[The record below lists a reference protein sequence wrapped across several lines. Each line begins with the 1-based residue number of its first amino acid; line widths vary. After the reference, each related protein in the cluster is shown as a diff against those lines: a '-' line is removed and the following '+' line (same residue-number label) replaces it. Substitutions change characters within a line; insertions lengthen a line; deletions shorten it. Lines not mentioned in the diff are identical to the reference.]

1 MTEMMQPSQKMLDAW
16 SKELFKTSMS
26 TSTMKLFSGSPP
38 PLSTKREDYEA
49 LSIMG
54 QNLSWGFALRGLKPA
69 NIVFKFKGS
78 RAHAEREFCLWLVK
92 QRLKE

>member
-1 MTEMMQPSQKMLDAW
+1 MTEMMQPSQKMLNQW
-16 SKELFKTSMS
+16 SKLLMSATMS

-49 LSIMG
+49 VSMSSHI
-54 QNLSWGFALRGLKPA
+54 WGFALRGSDTALEP
-69 NIVFKFKGS
+69 VFQFKGS